1 MRLWHK
7 DLINYLPRQQL
18 ISQWRECCLIAHEWA
33 DLRTPNHILVNEVL
47 NYPISHFVAYC
58 NIVYKEMIFRNYRLT
73 DSSTN
78 RLNRNILLIDRGE
91 HHKNEMKVEDA
102 IISTD
107 IFPNWH
113 NDRYLL
119 QCYFNLE
126 EKYDRGGITDA
137 EWSRIDDYVSNRLE
151 YLL

>member
-7 DLINYLPRQQL
+7 DLISYLPRGQL
-18 ISQWRECCLIAHEWA
+18 LSQWRECCCIADNWA
-33 DLRTPNHILVNEVL
+33 NHRTPNHILVNEVL

-91 HHKNEMKVEDA
+91 HHHNTLSVEDA
-102 IISTD
+102 IITTD

-119 QCYFNLE
+119 QCYYNLE
-126 EKYDRGGITDA
+126 EKHDRGAITDK
-137 EWSRIDDYVSNRLE
+137 EWSLINDYVSDRLE